1 VDDDARIRRALHR
14 TDQPVTTDGVLE
26 RVRRKKR
33 RYRLARRFQ
42 AAGLTVGVVAAT
54 VAGAYG
60 LTTLFDSEDVR
71 PVGPGPST
79 TEGRTACPGDIPF
92 QPSYLP
98 QGFGRE
104 PVEGPAP
111 GAPPALTG
119 QTVIHF
125 RDQHGGAIEI
135 RRPATPLLGVEE
147 GQEPPSFPVL
157 GLETAE
163 PVQGE
168 GGGYAVHFRDPNGE
182 ARDPCATYSVE
193 AYRVER
199 EELVA
204 VADML
209 RRDVGGEAFE
219 TCPADGSLRPG
230 PDASTEATEAAV
242 AFVEAV
248 REGEGVR
255 AQLLTDPAGW
265 PLVPLGTQLAGDPV
279 TVLGDGPA
287 ANSPEVQGCGEA
299 IAGRSWQVTVDDGTD
314 SASLDVQLLLIRRSD
329 GWKVWDLY

>member
-1 VDDDARIRRALHR
+1 VDDDARIRRALQR
-14 TDQPVTTDGVLE
+14 ADQPVTTEGVLD

-42 AAGLTVGVVAAT
+42 AAGLTVGVIAAT
-54 VAGAYG
+54 GAGVYG
-60 LTTLFDSEDVR
+60 LTTLFSSEDVR
-71 PVGPGPST
+71 PAGPGPST
-79 TEGRTACPGDIPF
+79 MEGRTACPGDIPF

-111 GAPPALTG
+111 GAPPALAG

-125 RDQHGGAIEI
+125 TDQQGGAIEI
-135 RRPATPLLGVEE
+135 RRPATPLLEVEE
-147 GQEPPSFPVL
+147 GQEPPSLPAL
-157 GLETAE
+157 GRETVE

-168 GGGYAVHFRDPNGE
+168 VGYAVNFRDPNGE
-182 ARDPCATYSVE
+182 VRDPCATYSVE

-209 RRDVGGEAFE
+209 GRDVGGEAFE
-219 TCPADGSLRPG
+219 TCPADETLPPG
-230 PDASTEATEAAV
+230 PDASSEATNAAV

-248 REGEGVR
+248 REGQGAR

-265 PLVPLGTQLAGDPV
+265 PLIPLGTRLARDPV

-287 ANSPEVQGCGEA
+287 TNSPQAQGCGEA

-314 SASLDVQLLLIRRSD
+314 SASMDVQLLLIRRSD
-329 GWKVWDLY
+329 GWKVWGLS